1 MKKQL
6 PKKKAKS
13 EINSVILDGPPPI
26 QRIIKDITNKVSVKL
41 YGDKELSK
49 VVVDLL
55 AEHGSSIYGFVNQGH
70 PYTNRKGDR
79 GFASSVTAFKT
90 IKH

>member
-1 MKKQL
+1 MNSQMT
-6 PKKKAKS
+6 KKK
-13 EINSVILDGPPPI
+13 G
-26 QRIIKDITNKVSVKL
+26 QDITNKVSVKL

-55 AEHGSSIYGFVNQGH
+55 AEHGFSIYGSVNQGN